1 MDKDRSPCISFEARE
16 ACTENIML
24 LELQCVCALFQKK
37 TADLYHSS

>member
-16 ACTENIML
+16 AYTENIM